1 MNNIKDAKRIVIK
14 VGTSTLTYETGKI
27 NIRRMVKLCSVLA
40 DLHNSG
46 REIVL
51 VTSGAIGVGVGK
63 LGLKERPKDIPGRQA
78 AATVGQC
85 ELMFMYDKFFGENG
99 VKTGQLLITKSDI
112 ENEVRRQNLEN
123 TFEKLFEY
131 GAVPIVNEN
140 DSVATEEI
148 VYGDNDSLS
157 AIVACLIHADALV
170 ILSDIDGLFD
180 DNPTENPDARLIP
193 VVNEINEEILSLCG
207 GAGSDR
213 GTGGMITKIHAAEI
227 AKKSDIPTVIMNG
240 TAPQDIYKIIDGH
253 SVGTLFTV

>member
-1 MNNIKDAKRIVIK
+1 MSIVANAKRIVIK

-46 REIVL
+46 KEVVL

-112 ENEVRRQNLEN
+112 ENDVRRENLEN

-157 AIVACLIHADALV
+157 AIVATLIHADALI

-180 DNPTENPDARLIP
+180 DNPNENPDARLIP
-193 VVNEINEEILSLCG
+193 VVKEINEDIISLCG
-207 GAGSDR
+207 GSGSNR
-213 GTGGMITKIHAAEI
+213 GTGGMVTKVHAAEI
-227 AKKSDIPTVIMNG
+227 ALEAGIPTVIMNG
-240 TAPQDIYKIIDGH
+240 TAPQDIYKLIDGH
-253 SVGTLFTV
+253 SVGTIFTC